1 MNTITQMEE
10 VALNAWQPL
19 QTLIYDGWV
28 LRFANGYTKRANSVN
43 PIYESRL
50 DAIKKIEQCERLYRA
65 HNLDVVFKM
74 TGATQP
80 ASLDKQL
87 DARGYRHDS
96 LTSVQLAD
104 LVGVDARLDDSIVI
118 TQALTDVWLADFMR
132 LSGVNANRQ
141 AALKQML
148 TGSPL
153 LNGFF
158 ALRRNEQTIACGLGV
173 VQNEFVGLFDIVTDA
188 NFRDQGHGQQLV
200 KNILAWGKA
209 NGARTAYLQV
219 MLNNPPA
226 LRLYTKLEFK
236 EIYQYWYRIKA

>member
-1 MNTITQMEE
+1 MNTITQVEE
-10 VALNAWQPL
+10 LGLNAWQPL
-19 QTLIYDGWV
+19 QTLMYDGWV

-43 PIYESRL
+43 PIYESQL
-50 DAIKKIEQCERLYRA
+50 KVADKIEQCERLYRA
-65 HNLDVVFKM
+65 RKLDVVFKM
-74 TGATQP
+74 TGMTQP
-80 ASLDKQL
+80 VNLDKQL
-87 DARGYRHDS
+87 EARGYRHDS

-104 LVGVDARLDDSIVI
+104 LIGVDARVDNSIVF
-118 TQALTDVWLADFMR
+118 TQSLTDAWLTDFMR
-132 LSGVNANRQ
+132 LSNVNANRQ
-141 AALKQML
+141 ATLKQML
-148 TGSPL
+148 SGSPL

-158 ALRRNEQTIACGLGV
+158 ALRRDEQTIACGLGV

-188 NFRDQGHGQQLV
+188 NFRNQGHGQQLV

-226 LRLYTKLEFK
+226 LRLYAKLGFK